1 MWCMFGYQDYKNKVL
16 EILREKYG
24 EDVVRETT
32 VTKNNNTKLEGI
44 ILHVGTSAAS
54 PIIYF
59 DSRQN
64 VYTDLDVKGMVRTA
78 EEQFKVIK
86 HFTDKAVEDARNWKK
101 MQTRIFPKVIHY
113 EKNKEMLMKT
123 PHVRFLDLAVVFFYQ
138 TNEMFPEL
146 GEGTVMVHDGMKNVW
161 DVNEEQLMKYSMKNL
176 KEMKCACKK
185 MDEFAEMC
193 GISDEEEALVSS
205 TLPLYILTTYD
216 GMFGAAAMLNRKFME
231 KACKKMQCQKL
242 WVIPSSIHE
251 VLLLPYDYEIAAKNL
266 QGICVDVNKTLNP
279 EDILSD
285 SIYVYDDAEKQID
298 FADVRGNS

>member
-1 MWCMFGYQDYKNKVL
+1 MWCLFGYQDYKNKVL

-44 ILHVGTSAAS
+44 ILRVGTSAAS

-64 VYTDLDVKGMVRTA
+64 FYTDLDVKDIVRTA
-78 EEQFKVIK
+78 EEQFKEIK
-86 HFTDKAVEDARNWKK
+86 RFTNKAVEDARNWKK
-101 MQTRIFPKVIHY
+101 MKNRIFPKLIHY
-113 EKNKEMLMKT
+113 EKNKEMLIKT

-146 GEGTVMVHDGMKNVW
+146 GEGTVTVHDGMKNVW
-161 DVNEEQLMKYSMKNL
+161 DVSEDQLLKYSLRNL
-176 KEMKCACKK
+176 REMECACKT
-185 MDEFAEMC
+185 MEEILELYVF
-193 GISDEEEALVSS
+193 SDGEVKPAQS
-205 TLPLYILTTYD
+205 TLSLYALTTYD
-216 GMFGAAAMLNRKFME
+216 GIFGAAAMLNKNFME

-251 VLLLPYDYEIAAKNL
+251 VLLMPYDYEIEAKKL
-266 QGICVDVNKTLNP
+266 QRICADVNKTLDP

-285 SIYVYDDAEKQID
+285 SIYVYDDVEKQID
-298 FADVRGNS
+298 FADVRGND